1 MFFMKNIKN
10 FLIDI
15 ASYSL
20 GCLVYLIINFYYPT
34 EINYIYYFI
43 KTIWA
48 SVILYGLFEISP
60 CYYLNEDDLSILRT
74 ACRSYPLFFSSI
86 AVELESMIL
95 FTSYIVAMYYLLFL
109 VLLFMRYLT
118 IKSKNR

>member
-20 GCLVYLIINFYYPT
+20 GCLVCLIINFYYPT
-34 EINYIYYFI
+34 EIHYINYFI

-48 SVILYGLFEISP
+48 SVILYGLFEISS
-60 CYYLNEDDLSILRT
+60 CYYLNEDDLSILRM
-74 ACRSYPLFFSSI
+74 ACQRYPLFLSI
-86 AVELESMIL
+86 GTEQASIIL

-109 VLLFMRYLT
+109 IILFMRYLT
-118 IKSKNR
+118 IKSKNL